1 MLLRK
6 LMVLVFVLACGLACG
21 APSAL
26 AQDTVW
32 QKIEVTPF
40 GGYKFGGKINVSGNS
55 TNPGVNNLLIKSNY
69 DYGVMADYAI
79 WPNFDAEFMLVRQPS
94 TLSSQDTS
102 TIPPTVTPLTD
113 TTLSTYTFGASYAF
127 RGDAKLR
134 PFIAGGLGWTHFSN
148 IDNPN
153 PNGVYLGFY
162 NKLAYNIG
170 GGAKYYFSKFAGFRV
185 DFRYLA
191 TRTTPGVG
199 TQCGYYGCYQVG
211 TTNHANQGEL
221 NFGLILRF

>member
-94 TLSSQDTS
+94 T
-102 TIPPTVTPLTD
+102 
-113 TTLSTYTFGASYAF
+113 
-127 RGDAKLR
+127 
-134 PFIAGGLGWTHFSN
+134 
-148 IDNPN
+148 
-153 PNGVYLGFY
+153 
-162 NKLAYNIG
+162 
-170 GGAKYYFSKFAGFRV
+170 
-185 DFRYLA
+185 
-191 TRTTPGVG
+191 
-199 TQCGYYGCYQVG
+199 
-211 TTNHANQGEL
+211 
-221 NFGLILRF
+221 